1 MTIKRKHMNTKNI
14 PSQIEE
20 SLGQLSLLALENS
33 FNAVVI
39 TTGDVKN
46 PIFVYVNAAFC
57 AMTGYSWED
66 ILGKNPKILQGPNT
80 DVNEIARLKEC
91 LNTGKHFHGATVNYK
106 KDGSTYDV
114 EWNISPIFGNEGEI
128 NYFVS
133 FQKDITLQKEL
144 QRRNEELLIHQSKL
158 ASIGELM
165 NSIAHQWKQPLSAIS
180 LAAQYMQLS
189 LTRNLDKTKLEEKI
203 SGIIRQTKFMN
214 TTVTSFQNFL
224 RPADLN
230 TSFSP
235 SRAIDEI
242 LTLIKD
248 DLAVNRIKVSCLIE
262 TADISIKGS
271 ENEFKQVLLNLLTN
285 TRDAFNTKESG
296 TEREIE
302 ISTLSKETHLEIKI
316 TDNAGGI
323 SSSPIEKVFENNFST
338 KADKGTGIGLYIVK
352 KILTRME
359 GDIGV
364 ENVKNGAQFT
374 LLLPAYRE

>member
-1 MTIKRKHMNTKNI
+1 MNTKNI
-14 PSQIEE
+14 PAQIEK

-57 AMTGYSWED
+57 AMTGYSRKD
-66 ILGKNPKILQGPNT
+66 ILGKNPKILQGSET
-80 DVNEIARLKEC
+80 DFNEIARLKEC

-106 KDGSTYDV
+106 KDGSAYDV
-114 EWNISPIFGNEGEI
+114 EWNISPIFDDEGKI

-133 FQKDITLQKEL
+133 FQKDITPQKEL
-144 QRRNEELLIHQSKL
+144 QRRNEELLIYQSKL

-165 NSIAHQWKQPLSAIS
+165 NSIAHQWKQPLNAIS
-180 LAAQYMQLS
+180 LAAQYMQMS
-189 LTRNLDKTKLEEKI
+189 LARNLDKTKLEEKI
-203 SGIIRQTKFMN
+203 SGIIRQTEFMN

-235 SRAIDEI
+235 LRAINEI
-242 LTLIKD
+242 LTLLKD
-248 DLAVNRIKVSCLIE
+248 DLTVNRIKVSCALE

-285 TRDAFNTKESG
+285 ARDAFNANNSG
-296 TEREIE
+296 TEREIK
-302 ISTLSKETHLEIKI
+302 ISTLSKKGHLEIKI

-323 SSSPIEKVFENNFST
+323 SSSPIDKVFENSFST

-352 KILTRME
+352 KILKRMK
-359 GDIGV
+359 GDIAV
-364 ENVKNGAQFT
+364 ENVGNGAQFT
-374 LLLPAYRE
+374 IVLPAYRE